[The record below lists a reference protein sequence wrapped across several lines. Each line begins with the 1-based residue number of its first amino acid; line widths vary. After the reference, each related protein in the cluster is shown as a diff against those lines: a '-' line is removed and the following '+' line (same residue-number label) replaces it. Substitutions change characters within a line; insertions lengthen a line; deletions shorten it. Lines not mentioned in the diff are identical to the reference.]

1 MHFDELLT
9 RLRFLAFEKVPFLR
23 LSADHQ
29 QEVNDHSQSH
39 RYEPEVHIH
48 QKVLLDADLQKLVQ
62 NLLTLL
68 DADCAEDDLRVAVP
82 CRAVLQRIKTVHDA
96 GVFV

>member
-1 MHFDELLT
+1 VHFDELLT

-39 RYEPEVHIH
+39 RYEPEVHVH
-48 QKVLLDADLQKLVQ
+48 QKVLLNADLQKLMQ

-68 DADCAEDDLRVAVP
+68 DANRAEDDLRIPVP
-82 CRAVLQRIKTVHDA
+82 CRTVLQRIEAVHDA